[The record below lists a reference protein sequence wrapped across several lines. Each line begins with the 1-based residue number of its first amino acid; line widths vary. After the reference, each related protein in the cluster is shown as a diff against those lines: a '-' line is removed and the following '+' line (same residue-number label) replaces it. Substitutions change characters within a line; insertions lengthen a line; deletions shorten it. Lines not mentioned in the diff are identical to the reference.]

1 MHVQKAY
8 PEHEKEV
15 QAAVDL
21 IFQQGMTIKLLEE
34 ALEQGSNKDRTRS
47 EQGCSNKVVE
57 QGYGQSANKV
67 ARTRR
72 TRI

>member
-34 ALEQGSNKDRTRS
+34 ALEQVRS
-47 EQGCSNKVVE
+47 ELKGVMDDLDGDALEVV
-57 QGYGQSANKV
+57 
-67 ARTRR
+67 
-72 TRI
+72 